1 MTEEYLRTAA
11 RLFVWAFKPAF
22 QFWGYVMDE
31 LGEQL
36 A

>member
-1 MTEEYLRTAA
+1 MTEDYLRTAA
-11 RLFVWAFKPAF
+11 MLFVSVFRPAF

-36 A
+36 